1 MLFSIIIP
9 AYKAQHL
16 RQAIQSVLAQSCRDY
31 ELLVVDDYSPHEL
44 KTELTDFHDHR
55 ICYHRTPHNLGGED
69 PSRTWNYA
77 LQLAKGELII
87 LLGDDD
93 ELAPNYLE
101 EMKRLVDRH
110 PAASIYRARLQLTDE
125 NGIVA
130 DYGWPLPEVETW
142 DEFLYFRHRHGR
154 LQSTSEMAVRATSL
168 REIGG
173 YLPMPLA
180 LGSDDLTWLT
190 LSVNHPIVSTN
201 HTYARW
207 RRHSQS
213 ISGAVWS
220 EKKQRPYL
228 NELYRRIILFLS
240 EHKPLAISS
249 ELLDRVIH
257 ERYQK
262 TLPPPPKVEPK
273 PGLGVSA
280 KKAKVALLPPIAA
293 KLFRTIRKSVKSPSE
308 NREDGRK

>member
-1 MLFSIIIP
+1 
-9 AYKAQHL
+9 
-16 RQAIQSVLAQSCRDY
+16 
-31 ELLVVDDYSPHEL
+31 
-44 KTELTDFHDHR
+44 
-55 ICYHRTPHNLGGED
+55 
-69 PSRTWNYA
+69 
-77 LQLAKGELII
+77 
-87 LLGDDD
+87 
-93 ELAPNYLE
+93 
-101 EMKRLVDRH
+101 
-110 PAASIYRARLQLTDE
+110 
-125 NGIVA
+125 
-130 DYGWPLPEVETW
+130 
-142 DEFLYFRHRHGR
+142 
-154 LQSTSEMAVRATSL
+154 MAVRATSL

-173 YLPMPLA
+173 YVSMPLA

-273 PGLGVSA
+273 PGLVVSA
-280 KKAKVALLPPIAA
+280 KRAKVALLPPIAA